1 MKRERLKKH
10 YNQRKQTA
18 YFPSYKKGD
27 LRRYMGGYVG
37 GYTAGSKISITI
49 MNYILAGFLLV
60 VGSPVLLVIAL
71 IIKIKDPGP
80 VFYKGERLGMH
91 KKIFLMYKFRT
102 LPIGAQERI
111 GPKLLSPHDYRLPFF
126 SKFLRDTRLDELPQL
141 FNILKG
147 EMDFIG
153 PRPLRPEIYEK
164 MCGNI
169 KGFDRRFEVRP
180 GMIGYSQLF
189 TPHSSP
195 KKIRALIDNK
205 LVHLKRSCVIDLF
218 FIVLTILIVI
228 KKAVVL
234 LAKAFWKYII
244 KIKILREFDEEK
256 RALDRV
262 KIDGVTVRVLSLDQH
277 LICQGLLRDMNESFF
292 KFESDKKLTDGT
304 KEGEFFLRL
313 DLKDEEDSEGSEENE
328 KRSYLFHLRKMI
340 KRKGKKK
347 IKTGK
352 CLGEIFREWEQEEKG
367 KKKYIYVIKY
377 KPLNQFNQYC
387 IDQYFLDK
395 SVMHYF

>member
-1 MKRERLKKH
+1 MPKVLP
-10 YNQRKQTA
+10 A
-18 YFPSYKKGD
+18 YKKGGMR
-27 LRRYMGGYVG
+27 RRYMGGYLG
-37 GYTAGSKISITI
+37 GYTAGSKISITV
-49 MNYILAGFLLV
+49 MNYILAFILLV
-60 VGSPVLLVIAL
+60 IGSPILLTIAL

-141 FNILKG
+141 INILKG

-164 MCGNI
+164 MCENI

-205 LVHLKRSCVIDLF
+205 LVHLKRSFIIDLF
-218 FIVLTILIVI
+218 FIILTILIVI
-228 KKAVVL
+228 KKVVVL
-234 LAKAFWKYII
+234 LAKAFWKYIV
-244 KIKILREFDEEK
+244 KIKIFREFEEEK
-256 RALDRV
+256 RILDRV
-262 KIDGVTVRVLSLDQH
+262 KVDDATVRVLTLDQQFV
-277 LICQGLLRDMNESFF
+277 CQGFLRDMNESFF
-292 KFESDKKLTDGT
+292 KFESDVKLVNGA
-304 KEGEFFLRL
+304 KEGELFFRL
-313 DLKDEEDSEGSEENE
+313 EPDGEEEKDQGKPNE
-328 KRSYLFHLRKMI
+328 KRKYFFHLRKMI

-352 CLGEIFREWEQEEKG
+352 CLGEVFREWEQEEKG